1 MLASQTPVVAEP
13 TATPKPVPPL
23 DRQLKTAQSISE
35 PLIRDAAYLDIVLQA
50 IILRDYWTAIRVAEA
65 TSTTGTQAR
74 GLKFVVK
81 CAIEDRQYRDAEE
94 AANRIDATNY
104 HDQARREI
112 IDARGSSTS
121 GSEPLRSGSTSTC
134 QLPPSTGLP
143 D

>member
-74 GLKFVVK
+74 GLKFVLSV
-81 CAIEDRQYRDAEE
+81 
-94 AANRIDATNY
+94 
-104 HDQARREI
+104 
-112 IDARGSSTS
+112 
-121 GSEPLRSGSTSTC
+121 PLRIGSTGMQKKQPIGSMRPITTIR
-134 QLPPSTGLP
+134 PEEKS
-143 D
+143 